1 LYSKYNS
8 MAKKMTYK
16 EAYEELIRIASSL
29 ENGEQ
34 EIDQLASKIK
44 RASEL
49 VKFCKEKL
57 RSIENE
63 VNSEIAK
70 NNDL

>member
-1 LYSKYNS
+1 
-8 MAKKMTYK
+8 MTYK
-16 EAYEELIRIASSL
+16 EAFKELQDIADSL
-29 ENGEQ
+29 ENGDLEV
-34 EIDQLASKIK
+34 DMLTGKIK

-63 VNSEIAK
+63 VNSEIK
-70 NNDL
+70 KSEEL

>member
-1 LYSKYNS
+1 
-8 MAKKMTYK
+8 MTYK
-16 EAYEELIRIASSL
+16 EAFKELQDIADSL
-29 ENGEQ
+29 ENGDLEV
-34 EIDQLASKIK
+34 DMLAGKIK

-63 VNSEIAK
+63 VNSEIK
-70 NNDL
+70 KSEEL

>member
-1 LYSKYNS
+1 
-8 MAKKMTYK
+8 MTYK
-16 EAYEELIRIASSL
+16 EAYDELQEIASSL
-29 ENGEQ
+29 DNGEL
-34 EIDQLASKIK
+34 EVDMLASKIK

-63 VNSEIAK
+63 VNSEIKKSASTQAESF
-70 NNDL
+70 